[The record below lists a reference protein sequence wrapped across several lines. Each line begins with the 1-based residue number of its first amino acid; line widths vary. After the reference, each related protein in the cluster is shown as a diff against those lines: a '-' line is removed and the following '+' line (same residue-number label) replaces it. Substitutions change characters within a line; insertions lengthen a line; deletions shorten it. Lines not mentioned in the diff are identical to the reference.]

1 VDVLDSTG
9 ADSDNLVNAIGHY
22 SGTVPLNLDDSTTSS
37 ALKIQADGSWV
48 ATVKPV
54 ASAPRWSG
62 SSTLRGKG
70 DAVVVVVDAIDK
82 SGLNTV
88 TMTHSGQRNF
98 IVDAVGDSDSN
109 LVNEIGHYSG
119 QQVLPTDTVL
129 LVIQADGAWTVA
141 KS

>member
-22 SGTVPLNLDDSTTSS
+22 SGTVPLNLDDSTTS
-37 ALKIQADGSWV
+37 
-48 ATVKPV
+48 
-54 ASAPRWSG
+54 SG